1 MTEAQEKSLIKLVD
15 SLMEENATLRD
26 ELNEAYEQ
34 IEALYEESIEDL
46 EESHKAYQELA
57 DQIIELL
64 EETES

>member
-1 MTEAQEKSLIKLVD
+1 
-15 SLMEENATLRD
+15 MEENATLRD

-57 DQIIELL
+57 DQFIELL